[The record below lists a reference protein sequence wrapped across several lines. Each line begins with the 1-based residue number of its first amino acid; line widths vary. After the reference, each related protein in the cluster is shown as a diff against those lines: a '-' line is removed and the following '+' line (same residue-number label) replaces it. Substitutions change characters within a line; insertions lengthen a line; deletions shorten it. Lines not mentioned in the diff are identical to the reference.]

1 MENPHKFM
9 VTHLIAPILYRYFF
23 KKFKIKQTPHGVS
36 VLWDKDG
43 LLYSCNSSTNIEKYV
58 CEVSYIDK
66 NNALCRY
73 SDLVP
78 IYYLEH
84 PDQMVDEFYRAF
96 LRYNILRYIFN
107 VRFAFDIKNLCE
119 KKRKNPSLFIRSF
132 YQLSTEEL
140 SRYHY
145 FFRII

>member
-9 VTHLIAPILYRYFF
+9 VTHLIAPILYRSFF
-23 KKFKIKQTPHGVS
+23 KKFRVSQTQFGVF
-36 VLWDKDG
+36 VFWNRDG

-58 CEVSYIDK
+58 CEVSYVDK

-73 SDLVP
+73 SDVVP

-96 LRYNILRYIFN
+96 LKYNILRYLYN
-107 VRFAFDIKNLCE
+107 VRFAFDIKNSCE
-119 KKRKNPSLFIRSF
+119 KRRKKPSLLTRSF

-140 SRYHY
+140 SQYHFY
-145 FFRII
+145 FKII